1 MIHFSQ
7 DGHHRKL
14 GLNLYRCTGGFV
26 AVWSWYDFFTYTA
39 TSYRFRLRMHL
50 RPRIMWSVDRYNVI
64 DNYLQARDLELVH
77 KEVLE
82 DLMAEEDTLKH
93 LSDNCTLIK
102 PV

>member
-7 DGHHRKL
+7 EGHHRKL
-14 GLNLYRCTGGFV
+14 GLNLYRCAGGFV
-26 AVWSWYDFFTYTA
+26 AVWSWYDFHTYTA

-64 DNYLQARDLELVH
+64 ENYLRARDLELVH

-102 PV
+102 PL

>member
-77 KEVLE
+77 REVLE
-82 DLMAEEDTLKH
+82 DLNATEAAVMRTNEPLAY
-93 LSDNCTLIK
+93 IK
-102 PV
+102 PL

>member
-7 DGHHRKL
+7 EGHHRKL

-82 DLMAEEDTLKH
+82 DLIAEEDTLKH